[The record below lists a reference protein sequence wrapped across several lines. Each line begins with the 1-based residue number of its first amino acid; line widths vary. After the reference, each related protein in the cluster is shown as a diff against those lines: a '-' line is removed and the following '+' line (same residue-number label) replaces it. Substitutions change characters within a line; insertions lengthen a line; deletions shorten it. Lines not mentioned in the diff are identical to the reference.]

1 MTIRL
6 QWTSFFLSSIATRYT
21 YPCACIFK
29 IIWKQAPCSLE
40 HYVFPSLRCAHLIFR
55 EHVSKFTFSG
65 VRDVYLSDV
74 THSGSDSVSGQPRQV
89 SIRRLG
95 RARCAQQHTRIP
107 WHLQFCTCTYYA
119 TYEIRIPT
127 VTTLSLGWATHTH
140 VHTHTSLLAHIPA
153 RHKHRLALVT
163 TAASDDQECKHPAIF
178 SGKLTHI
185 YTQRDTFSHTHTHA
199 NARAHAH

>member
-1 MTIRL
+1 VTIRL

-119 TYEIRIPT
+119 TYEIGHFLWQT
-127 VTTLSLGWATHTH
+127 
-140 VHTHTSLLAHIPA
+140 
-153 RHKHRLALVT
+153 
-163 TAASDDQECKHPAIF
+163 D
-178 SGKLTHI
+178 THI
-185 YTQRDTFSHTHTHA
+185 HTT
-199 NARAHAH
+199 